1 MDTFF
6 LVFLRINPCPL
17 RTILC
22 LVVMMFSVNVLKA
35 QCNDLLEELMA
46 TSDEARTKEII
57 KNISMDQV
65 GGAACEQSTIQKF
78 LEQPSE
84 PKRRDLMLRMVSGAM
99 VRSETSKII
108 SWGRLALKAL
118 KNEKGIEKR
127 LGSLCTDISAGYI
140 NMDKLD
146 SALFYCQLSESYY
159 VQAGESESLWKPN
172 FNKYRVYLALKNFKK
187 ADFYLNK
194 CYSYVKDSPNR
205 MNKGFVLHS
214 MLIALKARGDKKVFE
229 QYLKEYIQ
237 FKKQGKGLNDMR
249 HLGMDEYFTDA
260 KEAKETLERVIQ
272 AMIKDSIKGDKA
284 SYRGLLLSDLYEED
298 NEFEKAEK
306 LYLDLLRLPSIPQE
320 RKNYYKN
327 LYNLYKKQGN
337 SDKAYKAIENYIAV
351 QDSSFQQIFD
361 GKIADYEVKYQTQEK
376 EKEILR
382 KNLELIQVRNRQRNL
397 VGLAVIALVL
407 AGGLFYF
414 YQRRLKY
421 QREMKEKDMQIQK
434 QKIAELEQKNKLLAL
449 NSMIE
454 GQESER
460 LRIAQ
465 DLHDGLGGLLTTVK
479 AHFNAIEREIAN
491 IKNMNVYEKTNQLI
505 DEACAEVRRIAHDMV
520 PHSLKMNGLHGVLS
534 DIQHSVKSRGVACDV
549 EIHHLDESILGE
561 QKAVMIYR
569 IVQEVVN
576 NAMKHANA
584 SHLLIQLIGHENGL
598 NVMIEDNGKGFDIN
612 SLIGGKGMGLKS
624 IESRV
629 KYLEGTLNIDS
640 APSQGTTINIEI
652 PIQRQNK
659 AI

>member
-1 MDTFF
+1 
-6 LVFLRINPCPL
+6 
-17 RTILC
+17 
-22 LVVMMFSVNVLKA
+22 MFSAYGMKA
-35 QCNDLLEELMA
+35 QCNDLLDELMTTA
-46 TSDEARTKEII
+46 DEARTKEII

-65 GGAACEQSTIQKF
+65 GGTACEQSAIQKF
-78 LEQPSE
+78 LEQPTE
-84 PKRRDLMLRMVSGAM
+84 PKRRDLILRMVAGAM
-99 VRSETSKII
+99 VRSESSKII
-108 SWGRLALKAL
+108 SWGKLALNAL
-118 KNEKGIEKR
+118 KDEKGLERR
-127 LGSLCTDISAGYI
+127 LGSLCTDISTGYI
-140 NMDKLD
+140 NVDKLD
-146 SALFYCQLSESYY
+146 SALYFCQKSESYY
-159 VQAGESESLWKPN
+159 VQAGENENLWKPN
-172 FNKYRVYLALKNFKK
+172 FNKYRVYLALKNYKK

-214 MLIALKARGDKKVFE
+214 LLIALKTRGDKKIFE

-249 HLGMDEYFTDA
+249 HLGMDDYFSDA
-260 KEAKETLERVIQ
+260 KDAKETLERVIQ
-272 AMIKDSIKGDKA
+272 AMIRDSIKEDKI
-284 SYRGLLLSDLYEED
+284 SYRGLILTELYEKD
-298 NEFEKAEK
+298 KEFEKAEK

-327 LYNLYKKQGN
+327 LYILYKKKG
-337 SDKAYKAIENYIAV
+337 DKEKAYKAIEDYIAV
-351 QDSSFQQIFD
+351 QDSSYQQIFD

-382 KNLELIQVRNRQRNL
+382 KNLELIKVRNRQRNL
-397 VGLAVIALVL
+397 VGLAVFAIVL
-407 AGGLFYF
+407 AGGMFYF

-421 QREMKEKDMQIQK
+421 QREMKEKDMQIQR

-520 PHSLKMNGLHGVLS
+520 PHSLKMNGLQGVLS
-534 DIQHSVKSRGVACDV
+534 DIQQSVKSRGVACDV

-584 SHLLIQLIGHENGL
+584 SHLLIQLIGHDHGL

-652 PIQRQNK
+652 PIQKQN
-659 AI
+659 API